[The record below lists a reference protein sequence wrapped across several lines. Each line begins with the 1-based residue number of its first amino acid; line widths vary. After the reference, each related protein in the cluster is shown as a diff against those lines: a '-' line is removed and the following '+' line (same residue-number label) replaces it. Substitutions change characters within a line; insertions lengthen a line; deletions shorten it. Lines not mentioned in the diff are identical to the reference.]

1 MGNDDDGD
9 ESSDNNNGSSQNKMS
24 AFERMAANERAVE
37 MLSEALQIRQME
49 LGKHHPRTVSTLSCL
64 GGAVSSLVVRSEV
77 HRINSNRT
85 DNSVEGSSKGK
96 SNNKGRPMSKLTGER
111 WKLAEDYLRDALKTA
126 VKHPRGEQ
134 VRAPNNPNL
143 IPKIKEERDIIELK
157 EGEDGS
163 KGGKK
168 EGKVDHDTD
177 KPKLR
182 MSKKEKRGMAKE
194 LRREK
199 KRAQAVVL
207 EKEAMVK
214 KKEGI
219 AAKNDDDTN
228 SKTNVDGDLSSSTS
242 SSSSTSVE
250 DEKRLKKI
258 VGYGDPSVVTLS
270 AASSAQNLAVFLKS
284 RSDLLLADDSATKT
298 TIISNN
304 NNNNNENSS
313 TINVMRQES
322 LSLYSAS
329 LRVRMALRGKAHPE
343 TIATKFSLASL
354 LEVMGDEKIANVLRE
369 QILNSYDVVEKVEE

>member
-1 MGNDDDGD
+1 
-9 ESSDNNNGSSQNKMS
+9 
-24 AFERMAANERAVE
+24 
-37 MLSEALQIRQME
+37 L
-49 LGKHHPRTVSTLSCL
+49 L

-85 DNSVEGSSKGK
+85 DNSVGGSSKGK

-143 IPKIKEERDIIELK
+143 IPKIKEERDMIELK

-219 AAKNDDDTN
+219 AAKSDDDTN

-284 RSDLLLADDSATKT
+284 RSDLLLADDSATKIT
-298 TIISNN
+298 TISNNNNNN